1 MSKPNHH
8 RTDAGWIGRPIKR
21 VEDLP
26 LVTGQGTFTGDLPA
40 KYYARFVRSPVASGR
55 ITKIDAP
62 QGVKVFTGADLKSVK
77 PIHLVLQN
85 YEYVPVAQPV
95 LAIDFVRFVGEPI
108 AVVLGR
114 TQEEA
119 EDFADRVDVSIEP
132 LPAVVTLADATA
144 EGAVQVHAHVANNVV
159 VNGKMSKGELPA
171 EGVTRIKAKIRSSR
185 HAALPMETRH
195 AHASYDRVSGRT
207 TLTCT
212 TQSPHLFRTSIA
224 DWIGMPE
231 SELRVVAPDVGGG
244 FGQKAT
250 MPPEFVVTTW
260 LGRHLKTSVAWVE
273 DRRENLIAGFHARDA
288 ELEVE
293 GYFDKDGKLLAI
305 DADILVN
312 VGAYSSFPTSFAV
325 EPLMSMTELPGVYD
339 FQIYRARSRG
349 IVTNTCPMAPYRGV
363 ARPMIVLVMERLMDR
378 AAGVLNIEP
387 TELRRRNLISSFP
400 YISATGLTFDE
411 ATYQETL
418 AQALKT
424 VDLPAFRKK
433 QKEALAKGCYLGIG
447 VSTFSE
453 RTGFGTP
460 TFAARKMQFVM
471 GWEKAE
477 LSMDP
482 SGYVEA
488 RIGASPHGQGLRTT
502 LSQIIADEIGIEP
515 SYIKVIHGDTDQT
528 PYGWGTFASRSL
540 VITGGACKL
549 AAKKIHDKLVQIA
562 AQMLEVAAEDV
573 SLRDG
578 TAFARDSNR
587 SIPIAE
593 LSRAIYHQYPK
604 FKETMEPGI
613 SESASYDPYG
623 TFSNACHVAL
633 VEVDI
638 ETGAVD
644 LQRFLVVEDAGRMIN
659 PMIVEG
665 QIRGGVA
672 QGIANALL
680 EEIIYDSEGN
690 ILTATLADFLPPTS
704 LDVPY
709 IEIDH
714 FETLTSASVTQA
726 KGLGEGGAIGPPAAI
741 LNAINDALKPLNV
754 EINTIPASP
763 RRIYEALRE
772 CRAKT

>member
-1 MSKPNHH
+1 MSSHEH
-8 RTDAGWIGRPIKR
+8 RADAGWVGRPIKR

-26 LVTGQGTFTGDLPA
+26 LVTGQGTFAGDLPA
-40 KYYARFVRSPVASGR
+40 KYYARFVRSPVAAGR
-55 ITKIDAP
+55 IVSIKAP
-62 QGVKVFTGADLKSVK
+62 DGVKIFTGKDLSSVK

-85 YEYVPVAQPV
+85 YDYVPVAQPV
-95 LAIDFVRFVGEPI
+95 LAVDFVRFVGEPV
-108 AVVLGR
+108 AVVLGK

-119 EDFADRVDVSIEP
+119 EDFADQVEVSIEP

-144 EGAVQVHAHVANNVV
+144 EGSVLVHEHVPSNLV
-159 VNGKMSKGELPA
+159 VNGNISKGELPG
-171 EGVTRIKAKIRSSR
+171 EGITRVKAKVRSNR

-195 AHASYDRVSGRT
+195 AHASFDRVSGRV

-224 DWIGMPE
+224 DWVGMPE

-250 MPPEFVVTTW
+250 MPPEFVVITW
-260 LGRHLKTSVAWVE
+260 LGRTLKTSVAWVE

-293 GYFDKDGKLLAI
+293 GYFDNDGKLLAI

-325 EPLMSMTELPGVYD
+325 EPLMSITELPGVYD

-378 AAGVLNIEP
+378 AAKALHLEP

-400 YISATGLTFDE
+400 YTSATGLRFDE

-418 AQALKT
+418 AQALET
-424 VDLPAFRKK
+424 IDLPAFRKK
-433 QKEALAKGCYLGIG
+433 QEDAWANGRYLGIG
-447 VSTFSE
+447 FSTFSE

-482 SGYVEA
+482 SGFVEA

-515 SYIKVIHGDTDQT
+515 SRIKVIHGDTDHT

-549 AAKKIHDKLVQIA
+549 AAKKIHDKLGTIA
-562 AQMLEVAAEDV
+562 AQMLEVPTSDIT
-573 SLRDG
+573 LRDG
-578 TAFARDSNR
+578 TAFARGSNR
-587 SIPIAE
+587 SIPIPE
-593 LSRAIYHQYPK
+593 LARAIYHQYPK
-604 FKETMEPGI
+604 FKDTLEPGI

-623 TFSNACHVAL
+623 TFSNACHVAI

-680 EEIIYDSEGN
+680 EEIVYDSDGN

-704 LDVPY
+704 LDVPH
-709 IEIDH
+709 IEIEH

-726 KGLGEGGAIGPPAAI
+726 KGLGEGGAIGPPAAV
-741 LNAINDALKPLNV
+741 LNAINDALKPLDT

-763 RRIYEALRE
+763 RRIYEAIRNA
-772 CRAKT
+772 RR

>member
-1 MSKPNHH
+1 MSKHDH
-8 RTDAGWIGRPIKR
+8 RSDTGGWIGRPIKR

-40 KYYARFVRSPVASGR
+40 KFYARFVRSPVASGR
-55 ITKIDAP
+55 IVSIDAP
-62 QGVKVFTGADLKSVK
+62 EDIKIFTGKDLSTVK
-77 PIHLVLQN
+77 PIHLILQN
-85 YEYVPVAQPV
+85 YDYVPVAQPV
-95 LAIDFVRFVGEPI
+95 LAVDFVRFVGEPV
-108 AVVLGR
+108 AVVLGK

-119 EDFADRVDVSIEP
+119 EDFADRVEVSIDP
-132 LPAVVTLADATA
+132 LPPVVTLADATA
-144 EGAVQVHAHVANNVV
+144 DGAILVHEHVPNNLV
-159 VNGKMSKGELPA
+159 VNGKMSKGEFPL
-171 EGVTRIKAKIRSSR
+171 EDVTRVKAKVRSGR

-250 MPPEFVVTTW
+250 MPPEFVVVTW
-260 LGRHLKTSVAWVE
+260 LGRHLKSSVAWVE

-293 GYFDKDGKLLAI
+293 GYFNKDGKLLAV

-325 EPLMSMTELPGVYD
+325 EPLMAMTELPGVYD

-363 ARPMIVLVMERLMDR
+363 ARPMIVLVMERLMNR
-378 AAGVLNIEP
+378 AAAVLNIEP

-400 YISATGLTFDE
+400 YVSATGLKFDE

-424 VDLPAFRKK
+424 IDLPAFRKK
-433 QKEALAKGCYLGIG
+433 QQEALARGRYLGIG
-447 VSTFSE
+447 FSTFSE

-471 GWEKAE
+471 GWEKAD

-482 SGYVEA
+482 SGFVEA

-515 SYIKVIHGDTDQT
+515 DRIKVIHGDTDQT

-549 AAKKIHDKLVQIA
+549 AAKKIHEKLVQIA
-562 AQMLEVAAEDV
+562 AQMMEVPAEDI

-578 TAFARDSNR
+578 IAIARNTNR
-587 SIPIAE
+587 SIPVPE
-593 LSRAIYHQYPK
+593 LARAIYHQYPK

-613 SESASYDPYG
+613 SETASYDPYG
-623 TFSNACHVAL
+623 TFSNACHVAI

-665 QIRGGVA
+665 QIRGGVV

-680 EEIIYDSEGN
+680 EEIVYDDQGN

-704 LDVPY
+704 LDVPH

-726 KGLGEGGAIGPPAAI
+726 KGLGEGGAIGPPAAV
-741 LNAINDALKPLNV
+741 LNAINDALKPLEV

-763 RRIYEALRE
+763 RRIYEAV
-772 CRAKT
+772 RAKRSA